1 MQQLKDILNDKYGIS
16 SGSTSSLDS
25 APAAADA
32 APVAAEGSDPA
43 PAEGSDPAGAAPE
56 GAGEAAVVAAP
67 EVEGAG
73 EEVEGEVVAAPE
85 VEGAGEEV
93 EGEETSGGGELVSN
107 SLDASV
113 ACGPPVNVDQME
125 TLPFYVSEANVPEE
139 WPPCPWIP
147 KSSLDRWSWKKAK
160 SSSMTAHPVQDC
172 YAHCFSFAVMK
183 FWFAFEPSRR
193 GICC

>member
-73 EEVEGEVVAAPE
+73 EEVEGE
-85 VEGAGEEV
+85 
-93 EGEETSGGGELVSN
+93 ETSGGGELVSN

-113 ACGPPVNVDQME
+113 ACGPRVNVDQME
-125 TLPFYVSEANVPEE
+125 TLPFSVSEANVPEE